1 MNMRKNH
8 MSRIAIGLL
17 IDADGGVQHASP
29 LPPATASRW
38 SSNTGEAESRTVGG
52 GEAANI
58 LEGGRGRPRDRST
71 RRADAGGA
79 GRRGLGRRRQLK
91 RWRAGRRAERGEGRG
106 RPRTKRRRLPAA
118 AFRAGPWSL
127 QFYEA
132 ERVKRG
138 GAFVGKTIAK
148 SFCNSFFHFDV
159 TNLVR

>member
-1 MNMRKNH
+1 

-29 LPPATASRW
+29 LSPATASRW

-91 RWRAGRRAERGEGRG
+91 RWRAGRRAERGGGGRG
-106 RPRTKRRRLPAA
+106 RSGADCRPRP
-118 AFRAGPWSL
+118 FRAGPWSL

-132 ERVKRG
+132 E
-138 GAFVGKTIAK
+138 
-148 SFCNSFFHFDV
+148 
-159 TNLVR
+159 